1 MRHVVVT
8 VLVAAVVVGI
18 FLTLA
23 WGGLSY
29 WKEQDT
35 MRAAAA
41 MMANSEFADA
51 VVVDNPYEHEFSS
64 EFEYYARLLAGF
76 SIVGG
81 LWVTCIV
88 LPMTVGMRHL
98 LRNSNNSRVF
108 SYVSVISL
116 SAFVFPFLSSVGPWP
131 QLLVYAIG
139 GAIGLVAVG
148 VVDRMLPP
156 NKSLERTREG

>member
-1 MRHVVVT
+1 
-8 VLVAAVVVGI
+8 
-18 FLTLA
+18 
-23 WGGLSY
+23 
-29 WKEQDT
+29 

-41 MMANSEFADA
+41 IMANSQFADA
-51 VVVDNPYEHEFSS
+51 VVVDNPYGHEFSDL
-64 EFEYYARLLAGF
+64 EYYARLLAGF

-81 LWVTCIV
+81 LWVTCVV